1 VPARVAIT
9 GAAGQLGRELV
20 AAFAAD
26 GAEVLALVRPEFE
39 LSRAPDLDRLAEWRP
54 DVVINAAAWTD
65 VDGCARDPERA
76 MAINGHAAGAVA
88 AAADRVGALTVQVS
102 TNEVFDGQLDRAYT
116 EDDTTNPI
124 SPYGASKLLGERLVA
139 GASRRHLIVRTAWIF
154 GRDSGFPTRIRAAA
168 DRVAAEGK
176 PLRVVADEWGN
187 PTAAEWLASAIVRVV
202 ALERA
207 GGAPTGVY
215 HAAGDPPTTRLA
227 WAEALLAGHAVSIE
241 PMALADYRRDST
253 VPPRAVLD
261 TSRLAGL
268 GVEPGDWRGA
278 IPR

>member
-9 GAAGQLGRELV
+9 GAGGQLGRELV
-20 AAFAAD
+20 AAFAAGD
-26 GAEVLALVRPEFE
+26 VELLP
-39 LSRAPDLDRLAEWRP
+39 LSRPDFDLTRAADLDRVAAWRP
-54 DVVINAAAWTD
+54 DVVVNAAAWTD
-65 VDGCARDPERA
+65 VDGCARDPEHA
-76 MAINGHAAGAVA
+76 MAINGEAAGAVA
-88 AAADRVGALTVQVS
+88 AAADRVAALSVQVS
-102 TNEVFDGQLDRAYT
+102 TNEVFGGQLERAYT
-116 EDDTTNPI
+116 EEDAPNPI
-124 SPYGASKLLGERLVA
+124 NPYGASKLLGERLVA
-139 GASRRHLIVRTAWIF
+139 EASRRHLIVRTAWIF
-154 GRDSGFPTRIRAAA
+154 SRDSGFPTRIRAAA
-168 DRVAAEGK
+168 DRAAAEGE

-187 PTAAEWLASAIVRVV
+187 PTAAEWLASAIVRLVG
-202 ALERA
+202 LERA
-207 GGAPTGVY
+207 GAAPTGVY

-227 WAEALLAGHAVSIE
+227 WAETLLAGLAVSIE